1 MNHVLAQ
8 AISSAAPVAPD
19 PTLGGGETIL
29 FMVLAPLMVIAS
41 LGLLFVKKAVH
52 AAVLVAFV
60 MICLAVMY
68 AAQDAQFLFAAQI
81 VVYTGAVMMLFLFVL
96 MLVGVDSA
104 DSLAETIRG
113 QRWIGLVAGA
123 GMAFLL
129 ITAVTGISITF
140 MEDTPLLQRL
150 ETDPFEFPA
159 PIGLEAAN
167 ADGNPVGV
175 AREVFGRYV
184 FTFELVGT
192 LLIIAAVG
200 AILMTHRE
208 RLTPRPT
215 QRTLSE
221 QRVRDGGQVPPLP
234 APGVFARHNAVDTP
248 ALLPDGSPSEL
259 SVSRV
264 LRVRGQNRSADAL
277 AGQVA
282 VIREEI
288 SGRDRPRGGRAAGR
302 DAGNASP
309 EVGEDAVGSP
319 PGDPG
324 DPASEAGTPPRV
336 TTTGTGPD
344 AGGGR

>member
-1 MNHVLAQ
+1 MTGFLAQ
-8 AISSAAPVAPD
+8 APATPD
-19 PTLGGGETIL
+19 PTLGGGETVL
-29 FMVLAPLMVIAS
+29 FMVLAPLMVLAA

-60 MICLAVMY
+60 MICLAVIY

-104 DSLAETIRG
+104 DTMVETIRG
-113 QRWIGLVAGA
+113 QRWIGMLAGLGIFVLVG
-123 GMAFLL
+123 G
-129 ITAVTGISITF
+129 AVTGFTLSVLDVTLRLPF
-140 MEDTPLLQRL
+140 TDAQPL
-150 ETDPFEFPA
+150 EFPA
-159 PIGLEAAN
+159 PRGLEAAN

-175 AREVFGRYV
+175 ARLIFGRYV

-208 RLTPRPT
+208 RLTPRPS
-215 QRTLSE
+215 QRSLATK
-221 QRVRDGGQVPPLP
+221 RVREGTQVPPLP

-248 ALLPDGSPSEL
+248 ALLPDGTPSEL

-264 LRVRGQNRSADAL
+264 LRVRGQNQSHEGL

-282 VIREEI
+282 VIRDEI
-288 SGRDRPRGGRAAGR
+288 SGRDRPGASRAGR
-302 DAGNASP
+302 DTGNASP
-309 EVGEDAVGSP
+309 EVGEDAAGSP
-319 PGDPG
+319 PGGPG
-324 DPASEAGTPPRV
+324 DPVSEAGTPQTAEGTSGAPTGGPR
-336 TTTGTGPD
+336 
-344 AGGGR
+344 